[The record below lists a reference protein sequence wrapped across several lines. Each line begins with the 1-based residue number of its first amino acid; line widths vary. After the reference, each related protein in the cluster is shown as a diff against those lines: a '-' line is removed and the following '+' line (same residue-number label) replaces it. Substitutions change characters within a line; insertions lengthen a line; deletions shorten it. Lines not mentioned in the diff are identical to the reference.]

1 MPSTNTSMYG
11 SKACWLSS
19 NSAKVYPVQSQISL
33 SGHSV
38 FTRCTSCNTADKL
51 AGCIGS
57 PPESD
62 NPRRLIR
69 VSFKSAMILSSIS
82 WV

>member
-19 NSAKVYPVQSQISL
+19 NSAKVYPVQ
-33 SGHSV
+33 
-38 FTRCTSCNTADKL
+38 